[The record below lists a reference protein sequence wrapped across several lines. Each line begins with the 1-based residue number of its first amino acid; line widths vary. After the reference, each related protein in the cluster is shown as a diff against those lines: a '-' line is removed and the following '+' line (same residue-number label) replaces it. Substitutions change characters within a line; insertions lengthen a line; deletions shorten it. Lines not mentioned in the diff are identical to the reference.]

1 MAEVLIP
8 ASDLSEQ
15 ISTAGKEASGTGNMK
30 LSLNGSPT
38 IGTLDGANVEI
49 REQVGAD
56 NFFLFGL
63 TAAEAAAKRNEPGYA
78 RTAIESSEKLSRVL
92 GQIAGGVFS
101 NGDHHRYSDI
111 LHNLYEHDYFLVSC
125 DFDSYFAK
133 QREVDK
139 VYQDTAAWTRMA
151 AANTAGM
158 GWFSSDRTIRS
169 YADQIWNA
177 KSVL

>member
-1 MAEVLIP
+1 
-8 ASDLSEQ
+8 
-15 ISTAGKEASGTGNMK
+15 MK

-49 REQVGAD
+49 RDHVGAE

-63 TAAEAAAKRNEPGYA
+63 TAAEAQAKRSEHGYA
-78 RTAIESSEKLSRVL
+78 RRAIESSPRLSRVL

-101 NGDHHRYSDI
+101 NGDHYRYSDI

-125 DFDSYFAK
+125 DFDDYFAK
-133 QREVDK
+133 QRDVGA
-139 VYQDTAAWTRMA
+139 VYRDTTAWTRMA

-177 KSVL
+177 KSVN